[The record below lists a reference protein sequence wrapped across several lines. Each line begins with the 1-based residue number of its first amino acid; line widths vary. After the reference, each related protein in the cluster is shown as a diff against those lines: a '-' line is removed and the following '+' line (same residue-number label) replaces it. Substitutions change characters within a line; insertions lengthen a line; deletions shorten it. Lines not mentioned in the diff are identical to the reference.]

1 MDQRI
6 KLELELAE
14 KLFTAASAEALVAQ
28 KRLDLY
34 NIQNNTSP
42 FIITDDESDEDTD
55 GDVDTIVSLSTD
67 TSSQYVSSSSEYVIS
82 TRYEHKDLKSL
93 HNQPL
98 NKKKCHARKSSA
110 PSKYNIQ
117 CSGKKILKE
126 WLDRECTK
134 ENCCSNH
141 QNDNVILYR
150 PNMDPLSD

>member
-1 MDQRI
+1 MERRV
-6 KLELELAE
+6 KLELNLAE
-14 KLFTAASAEALVAQ
+14 KLYTAASAEALVAQ

-42 FIITDDESDEDTD
+42 FIITDDESDEDIY
-55 GDVDTIVSLSTD
+55 GDVDNLVSLSTD
-67 TSSQYVSSSSEYVIS
+67 TSSQYVSSSDYVIS
-82 TRYEHKDLKSL
+82 TRYERKDLKSL

-98 NKKKCHARKSSA
+98 NKKKCHARKTSA

-126 WLDRECTK
+126 WLERGCTK